1 MRQIKFGVFISV
13 KRKTAT
19 SMKRSLLSFLP
30 AMLVVACMAQPAAS
44 PTPSVNE
51 QSFISTAVEMTVKA
65 EKNASSQNTPTVEA
79 LFSPTPTL
87 VVPVVTVT
95 ELTLTLTPTIEP
107 TKVATTQ
114 GPCDKILKVSDAGP
128 LSNVRFKNQTGGQI
142 RLGVFLWQANTYGE
156 CGYLPNNPIAIGKD
170 QSYVVRLP
178 EGSYFAWAWITF
190 KNDDTSST
198 NGNFINNASNGIG
211 TMDVIIKKTGISG

>member
-1 MRQIKFGVFISV
+1 
-13 KRKTAT
+13 
-19 SMKRSLLSFLP
+19 MKRSLLILLP
-30 AMLVVACMAQPAAS
+30 AILFAACMAQPTVA
-44 PTPSVNE
+44 PTPSVDE
-51 QSFISTAVEMTVKA
+51 QSFISTAVEMTVMA
-65 EKNASSQNTPTVEA
+65 EKNASSQNTPTVEVS
-79 LFSPTPTL
+79 FSPTPTL
-87 VVPVVTVT
+87 VVQLPTVT
-95 ELTLTLTPTIEP
+95 EIISTSTPTLQP
-107 TKVATTQ
+107 TKVPTTQ

-142 RLGVFLWQANTYGE
+142 RLGVFLWQENTYGE

-198 NGNFINNASNGIG
+198 NGNFINNASNGTG